1 MRRAKATKAEP
12 ALAVCRAKKMPDGKK
27 FFSPLARSARAAR
40 APGRARRA
48 CVPRGWREYAEITE
62 NKGQERERTNTL
74 VSLHMLGIRIRTSRL
89 TIIQVRE
96 NPRISSDPK
105 EIRRFLV
112 NFVFQKPEDLVIN
125 CATDRS
131 FYAGWTQASMFWSEV
146 IPMAVKKSAPKKN
159 SSKPAKKAS
168 PKKAS
173 PKKAVKKASA
183 KKSAPKK
190 TPTPMSS

>member
-1 MRRAKATKAEP
+1 M
-12 ALAVCRAKKMPDGKK
+12 
-27 FFSPLARSARAAR
+27 
-40 APGRARRA
+40 
-48 CVPRGWREYAEITE
+48 
-62 NKGQERERTNTL
+62 
-74 VSLHMLGIRIRTSRL
+74 
-89 TIIQVRE
+89 
-96 NPRISSDPK
+96 
-105 EIRRFLV
+105 
-112 NFVFQKPEDLVIN
+112 N

-159 SSKPAKKAS
+159 SSKPATKKAS

-190 TPTPMSS
+190 TPTPISS